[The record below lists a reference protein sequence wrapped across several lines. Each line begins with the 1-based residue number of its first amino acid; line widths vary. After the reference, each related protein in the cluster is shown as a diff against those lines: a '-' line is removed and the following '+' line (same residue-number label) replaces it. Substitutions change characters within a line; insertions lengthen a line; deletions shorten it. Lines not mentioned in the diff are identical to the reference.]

1 MNSTDT
7 KITREVVLD
16 LLPAVRAGTASND
29 SRALVERFLAQDPEL
44 AARAA
49 LMPYPSAELELTA
62 LGRTRRRLS
71 RSKWALG
78 LAIFFTLL
86 PLSGAVTSTGIDF
99 LLMRD
104 APAIAAASL
113 VIAAIL
119 WIGVVRHRG
128 GL

>member
-1 MNSTDT
+1 MNSTT
-7 KITREVVLD
+7 NQITREVVLD
-16 LLPAVRAGTASND
+16 LLPVVRAGTASAD

-49 LMPYPSAELELTA
+49 LMPYPSAELELAA
-62 LGRTRRRLS
+62 LGRTRSKLA
-71 RSKWALG
+71 RSKWVLG

-119 WIGVVRHRG
+119 WIGFVRHRG
-128 GL
+128 AV